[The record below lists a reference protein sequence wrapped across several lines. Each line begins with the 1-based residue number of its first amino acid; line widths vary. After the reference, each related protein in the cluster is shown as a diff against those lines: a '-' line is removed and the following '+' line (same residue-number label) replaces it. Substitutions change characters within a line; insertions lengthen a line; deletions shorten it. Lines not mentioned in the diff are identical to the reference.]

1 MVHPSLLQS
10 VQMDPRLLYQA
21 AGLGVAPSINPKD
34 TSSNH
39 RAASIP
45 TQAVSV
51 ANVQPA
57 FILPVAA
64 QAAAYQNLHLARP
77 SK

>member
-1 MVHPSLLQS
+1 MVHPSILP

-34 TSSNH
+34 TSANH

-45 TQAVSV
+45 AQAASV

-57 FILPVAA
+57 YIIPVAA
-64 QAAAYQNLHLARP
+64 QAAAYQNLYLPRP